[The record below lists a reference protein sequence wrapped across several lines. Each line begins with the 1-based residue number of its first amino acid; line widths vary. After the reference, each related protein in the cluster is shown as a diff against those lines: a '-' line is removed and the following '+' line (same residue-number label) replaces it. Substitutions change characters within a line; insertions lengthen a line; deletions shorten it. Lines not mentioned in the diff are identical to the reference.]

1 MEAKKA
7 ITTVIITG
15 KKPPV
20 LTRDISSSGCINFE
34 AKPEADS
41 GFRMMGAPE
50 MVALGDIDVET
61 AAAEGNVGFTDTMP
75 WAEAAVGLK
84 SGPTGRELLVWV

>member
-1 MEAKKA
+1 M
-7 ITTVIITG
+7 
-15 KKPPV
+15 KPATE
-20 LTRDISSSGCINFE
+20 LTKEMSSSGCINLE

-41 GFRMMGAPE
+41 GLRMIGAPE

-61 AAAEGNVGFTDTMP
+61 AAAEGNVGFTGTRP
-75 WAEAAVGLK
+75 WAEAVVGLK